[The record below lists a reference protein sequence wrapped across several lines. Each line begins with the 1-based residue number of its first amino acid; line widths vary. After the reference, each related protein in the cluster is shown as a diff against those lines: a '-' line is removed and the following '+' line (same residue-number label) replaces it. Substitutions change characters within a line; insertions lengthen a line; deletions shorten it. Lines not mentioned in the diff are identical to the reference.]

1 MLKPVLS
8 FRRAEHWPRERG
20 GNVGNKG
27 DVYERSPSTDN
38 GRWPRGRGGSVC
50 RRGETPEPSGS
61 CARSTDIAKFNKRFD
76 EVQQTL
82 SALQTQS
89 TQAASDAGMAST
101 NTQRQIEN
109 VSNQI
114 AALNQVVVAVGR
126 H

>member
-1 MLKPVLS
+1 MAAGLGAAAALCLAV
-8 FRRAEHWPRERG
+8 A
-20 GNVGNKG
+20 
-27 DVYERSPSTDN
+27 
-38 GRWPRGRGGSVC
+38 
-50 RRGETPEPSGS
+50 ETPEPSGS
-61 CARSTDIAKFNKRFD
+61 CARSTDIAKFNKRSD

-89 TQAASDAGMAST
+89 TQAASDAAMAST